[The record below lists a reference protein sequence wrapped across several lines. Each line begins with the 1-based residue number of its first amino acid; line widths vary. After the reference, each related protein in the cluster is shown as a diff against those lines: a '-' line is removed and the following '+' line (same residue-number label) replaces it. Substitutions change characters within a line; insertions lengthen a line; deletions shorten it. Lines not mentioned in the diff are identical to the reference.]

1 MDIIDVPLIER
12 RRMLLMK
19 KSMMDKVIEELK
31 HKNFERKYD
40 DSHELDR
47 YVFCKRMRQFNIIS
61 RYQNIPPPSTLID
74 VWRVWSSFRNRDI
87 PIQIIFN
94 DKEGRRV
101 LCHTRSH
108 HEIFKYITS
117 KTQWIELATQN
128 GISVKKSWT
137 IRKIIEQLMK
147 L

>member
-31 HKNFERKYD
+31 HKDFERKYD
-40 DSHELDR
+40 DYHELDR
-47 YVFCKRMRQFNIIS
+47 RMRQLNIIS

-101 LCHTRSH
+101 CCHTRSH
-108 HEIFKYITS
+108 HKIFTHLMS

-137 IRKIIEQLMK
+137 IRNIIEQLMK

>member
-12 RRMLLMK
+12 RRMLLLK

-31 HKNFERKYD
+31 HKDFERKYD
-40 DSHELDR
+40 DSNELDR

-61 RYQNIPPPSTLID
+61 TCQNIPPPSTLID
-74 VWRVWSSFRNRDI
+74 VWRVWSSFTYRDI
-87 PIQIIFN
+87 PIQTIFN
-94 DKEGRRV
+94 DKAGRRIC
-101 LCHTRSH
+101 CHTRSH
-108 HEIFKYITS
+108 HELFRHVMS
-117 KTQWIELATQN
+117 KTEWIELATQN

-137 IRKIIEQLMK
+137 IRNIIEQLMK